1 MPISACLYDAEG
13 ADRTVQ
19 LDNEVLASLR
29 ESQLL
34 WIDLEA
40 FEESEVRQVG
50 ALIGL
55 KRESIYDLL
64 QPIRRPRLDNYGSYF
79 QLSTGAILDEDHRY
93 GIAEL
98 DFVVG
103 DNYVVTAH
111 REPVEFLKSF
121 DRRIKGDSQLGQL
134 DAPSFLAALL
144 DWHVTSYFRV
154 VEALEA
160 RIDRLDELAL
170 RPHSDRDLL
179 ADLIVLRRQ
188 VAQVRR
194 TLTPHREV
202 YAALARP
209 DFLML
214 ASSESAGHFRAL
226 NDRLERAVDTVENTR
241 ELLVGSFEMFTTQT
255 ALRTNEVMKTLT
267 LFSVVLL
274 PTGVI
279 VAIMGMTFRTPVYQM
294 GVLGFWAMLALIVLI
309 GALTVTLAR
318 RRKWI

>member
-13 ADRTVQ
+13 SDRTVQ
-19 LDNEVLASLR
+19 LNRAVIDSLR

-40 FEESEVRQVG
+40 FDESEVRQVG
-50 ALIGL
+50 ALLGL

-64 QPIRRPRLDNYGSYF
+64 QPVRRPRLDNYGSYF
-79 QLSTGAILDEDHRY
+79 QLSIDTIREADHRY
-93 GIAEL
+93 GAAEL
-98 DFVVG
+98 DFIVG
-103 DNYVVTAH
+103 ENYVVTAH
-111 REPVEFLKSF
+111 REPVAFLKSF
-121 DRRIKGDSQLGQL
+121 DQRIKGDSQLGQL
-134 DAPSFLAALL
+134 DASSFLASLL

-154 VEALEA
+154 VESLETQ
-160 RIDRLDELAL
+160 IDRLDELAL

-179 ADLIVLRRQ
+179 ADLIVLRRH

-202 YAALARP
+202 YSALARP
-209 DFLML
+209 DFLVL

-226 NDRLERAVDTVENTR
+226 NDRLERAVDTVENAR

-274 PTGVI
+274 PAGVI
-279 VAIMGMTFRTPVYQM
+279 VAIMGMTFRSPVYQM
-294 GVLGFWAMLALIVLI
+294 GTPGFWAMLALIVML
-309 GALTVTLAR
+309 GLLTVTIAR
-318 RRKWI
+318 RRRWI

>member
-13 ADRTVQ
+13 EDRTVP
-19 LDNEVLASLR
+19 LDAQMIHNLR

-40 FEESEVRQVG
+40 FNEGEARQVG
-50 ALIGL
+50 ALLGL

-64 QPIRRPRLDNYGSYF
+64 QPIRRPRLDNYGAYF
-79 QLSTGAILDEDHRY
+79 QLSLDAIHESGPRY
-93 GIAEL
+93 GVAEL
-98 DFVVG
+98 DFIVG
-103 DNYVVTAH
+103 ENYVVTAH
-111 REPVEFLKSF
+111 REPVAFLKSF
-121 DRRIKGDSQLGQL
+121 DRRVKGDSQLGQL
-134 DAPSFLAALL
+134 GAPSFLAALL

-160 RIDRLDELAL
+160 KIDRLDELAL
-170 RPHSDRDLL
+170 HPHSDGNLL
-179 ADLIVLRRQ
+179 DDLIVLRRQ

-209 DFLML
+209 DFLVL
-214 ASSESAGHFRAL
+214 SSSESAGHFRAL
-226 NDRLERAVDTVENTR
+226 NDRLERAVDTVENAR
-241 ELLVGSFEMFTTQT
+241 DLLVGSFEMFTTRT

-274 PTGVI
+274 PAGVI
-279 VAIMGMTFRTPVYQM
+279 VAIMGMTFRSPVYEM
-294 GVLGFWAMLALIVLI
+294 GALGFWAMLALIVLI
-309 GALTVTLAR
+309 GLLTVTFAR
-318 RRKWI
+318 RRRWI